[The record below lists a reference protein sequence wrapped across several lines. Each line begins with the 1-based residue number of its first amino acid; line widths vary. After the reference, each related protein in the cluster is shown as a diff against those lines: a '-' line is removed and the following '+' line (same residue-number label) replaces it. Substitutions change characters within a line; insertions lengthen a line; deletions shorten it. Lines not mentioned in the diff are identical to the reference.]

1 MKRATDICPK
11 FEAAAELL
19 GKRWTGLLVQQLLAG
34 PRRFSEL
41 AAAIQVSERVL
52 SERLKELEDAG
63 VVDRKVHPDPPVRV
77 EYKLTSK
84 GEALSVVVD
93 AIASWADRWVEPKGT
108 TKSRK
113 KTA

>member
-1 MKRATDICPK
+1 MKRATDICPR

-41 AAAIQVSERVL
+41 ASAIRVSERVL
-52 SERLKELEDAG
+52 SERLKELEDSG
-63 VVDRKVHPDPPVRV
+63 VVVRKVHPEPPVRV
-77 EYKLTSK
+77 EYRLTPK
-84 GEALSVVVD
+84 GEALSVVVE
-93 AIASWADRWVEPKGT
+93 AIGAWANRWVEPKPARA
-108 TKSRK
+108 RK